1 MPTPQ
6 KATQKP
12 DTTPAPTQAE
22 AQAEALATGA
32 AIPAAG
38 TAESTE
44 SSLKLDTTPDAPAPQ
59 VGVVAPS
66 GRDADL
72 KALAF
77 GNGPG
82 GALPVIAPTDDVKVD
97 ESAPA
102 VDFDGT
108 VKAVVVASWY
118 QAQLER
124 GYTRARKGTVI
135 RTTAE
140 KVERGVTIGVLRK
153 LGK

>member
-1 MPTPQ
+1 MATTPA

-22 AQAEALATGA
+22 AQAEALANGT

-44 SSLKLDTTPDAPAPQ
+44 SALKLDTEPAAPAASPA
-59 VGVVAPS
+59 VVVAPS

-82 GALPVIAPTDDVKVD
+82 GALPVIAPTDDVTVD

-102 VDFDGT
+102 VDFGGT
-108 VKAVVVASWY
+108 VKAVVVASW
-118 QAQLER
+118 
-124 GYTRARKGTVI
+124 
-135 RTTAE
+135 
-140 KVERGVTIGVLRK
+140 
-153 LGK
+153 